1 MSLRPLL
8 LATMLLVATVAVG
21 APVAPTASASHVC
34 VTEPCDGHFEFV
46 CRAFQSLGIN
56 FIDLMVCNV

>member
-1 MSLRPLL
+1 MNARPYL
-8 LATMLLVATVAVG
+8 LAALLVLGTLAF

-46 CRAFQSLGIN
+46 CRALESLGIH
-56 FIDLMVCNV
+56 FIDLMVCNL

>member
-1 MSLRPLL
+1 MRIYL
-8 LATMLLVATVAVG
+8 LATLLLLGTFAVG

-46 CRAFQSLGIN
+46 CRALETLGIN